1 MIVRQIQHDVHQ
13 KFFQGKAI
21 IILGPRQVGK
31 TTLLKQLVLDYDTAL
46 WLNGDDYDVQQI
58 FNEQVSALRIQ
69 ALLGDKKILIIDE
82 AQRIKDI
89 GLKMKRIIDT
99 LKDVQLIATGSSAFE
114 LLNSLNEP
122 LTGRKWEYRLF
133 PFSFKE
139 MVDHHGLLEEKRQLL
154 HRLVYGYYPEI
165 VNFPGQELERL
176 KLLTDSYLYKDI
188 LSWDGIQKP
197 DRITKL
203 LQALA
208 FQVGSQVSYNEL
220 AQLCSMDSKTVEK
233 YILLLE
239 KCFVIFRIGS
249 FSRNLRNELK
259 TSKKIYFVDNG
270 VRNALIANFSP
281 AETRQDIGA
290 LWENFLMSERYKQN
304 EYGSVFKNNYFWR
317 LKSQQE
323 IDFIEESDGQI
334 SAFEFKWNTKKA
346 LRCPLAFRNAY
357 PSAKFSVIT
366 PENVEEL
373 IL

>member
-1 MIVRQIQHDVHQ
+1 MIQRQIQEDVQQ

-31 TTLLKQLVLDYDTAL
+31 TTLLKHLVNVQESAL

-69 ALLGDKKILIIDE
+69 SLLGDKKILIIDE
-82 AQRIKDI
+82 AQRIEDI

-122 LTGRKWEYRLF
+122 LTGRKWEYKLF

-139 MVDHHGLLEEKRQLL
+139 MANHHGLMEEKRQLL
-154 HRLVYGYYPEI
+154 HRLVFGYYPEI

-239 KCFVIFRIGS
+239 KCFVIFRVGS

-281 AETRQDIGA
+281 TETRQDIGI

-304 EYGSVFKNNYFWR
+304 EYGSAFKNTYFWR

-323 IDFIEESDGQI
+323 IDFLEESNGEI
-334 SAFEFKWNTKKA
+334 SAFEFKWNTQKSV
-346 LRCPLAFRNAY
+346 RCPLAFRNGY
-357 PSAKFSVIT
+357 PTAQFSVIT
-366 PENVEEL
+366 PDNVEDFVL
-373 IL
+373 

>member
-1 MIVRQIQHDVHQ
+1 MIQRQIQEDVQQ

-31 TTLLKQLVLDYDTAL
+31 TTLLKQLVIEQESAL

-69 ALLGDKKILIIDE
+69 SLLGDKKILLIDE
-82 AQRIKDI
+82 AQRIEDI
-89 GLKMKRIIDT
+89 GLKIKRITDT

-122 LTGRKWEYRLF
+122 LTGRKWEYKLF

-139 MVDHHGLLEEKRQLL
+139 MVNHHGLLEEKRQLL
-154 HRLVYGYYPEI
+154 QRLVYGYYPEI

-304 EYGSVFKNNYFWR
+304 EYGSAFKNTYFWR

-323 IDFIEESDGQI
+323 IDFLEESNGEI
-334 SAFEFKWNTKKA
+334 SAFEFKWNTQKSV
-346 LRCPLAFRNAY
+346 RCPLAFRNGY
-357 PSAKFSVIT
+357 PTAQFSVIT
-366 PENVEEL
+366 PDNVEDFVL
-373 IL
+373 

>member
-1 MIVRQIQHDVHQ
+1 MIQRQIQEDVHQ

-31 TTLLKQLVLDYDTAL
+31 TTLLKQLVFEQERAL
-46 WLNGDDYDVQQI
+46 WLNGDDFDVQQI
-58 FNEQVSALRIQ
+58 FNEQVSAIRIQ
-69 ALLGDKKILIIDE
+69 SLLGDKKILIIDE
-82 AQRIKDI
+82 AQRIKEV
-89 GLKMKRIIDT
+89 GLKLKRITDT

-122 LTGRKWEYRLF
+122 LTGRKWEYKLF

-139 MVDHHGLLEEKRQLL
+139 MSNHHGLLEEKRQLL
-154 HRLVYGYYPEI
+154 HRLVFGYYPEI

-239 KCFVIFRIGS
+239 KCFVIFRVGS

-304 EYGSVFKNNYFWR
+304 EYGSAFKNSYFWR

-323 IDFIEESDGQI
+323 IDFLEESNGEI
-334 SAFEFKWNTKKA
+334 SAFEFKWNSQKSV
-346 LRCPLAFRNAY
+346 RCPLAFRNAY
-357 PSAKFSVIT
+357 PTAHFSVIT
-366 PENVEEL
+366 PENLEDFVL
-373 IL
+373 